1 MNKKNLDT
9 VLGDRLRMARIRKG
23 WSQTEV
29 AKKIGLSFSSL
40 SGYERN
46 YRKPPTET
54 LAHLAEMYEVSISW
68 LLGIGESGYQTQD
81 REEVVIKD
89 PELDYWYKQLPN
101 LSKKDLRKL
110 RKVWE
115 LIKEENL

>member
-1 MNKKNLDT
+1 MKNKKSYS
-9 VLGDRLRMARIRKG
+9 VLGDRLKMARVRKG

-29 AKKIGLSFSSL
+29 AEKIGVSFSSL

-54 LAHLAEMYEVSISW
+54 LAHLADLYEVSISW
-68 LLGIGESGYQTQD
+68 LLGLKQNGYETQN
-81 REEVVIKD
+81 REEAVIKD

-101 LSKKDLRKL
+101 WSEKDLRKL
-110 RKVWE
+110 QKVWE